1 MNLEVSYLYRDAANY
16 KQFQSVIVANP
27 EQLSP
32 EQVSE
37 RLRARFDSFQAWP
50 DILHF
55 RPEDLGWPTAY
66 FDDHGEDEDDLDL
79 HELEAIAP
87 TDQPVTTDFT
97 LNSL

>member
-1 MNLEVSYLYRDAANY
+1 MNLEISHFYRDASNY
-16 KQFQSVIVANP
+16 KQFQSVIVANVDR
-27 EQLSP
+27 LSP
-32 EQVSE
+32 EAASE
-37 RLRARFDSFQAWP
+37 RLRARFANDQVWS

-66 FDDHGEDEDDLDL
+66 FDDHGADEDDLDL

-97 LNSL
+97 LSSL

>member
-1 MNLEVSYLYRDAANY
+1 MNLEISYLYRDAANY

-32 EQVSE
+32 KAVSE
-37 RLRARFDSFQAWP
+37 RLRARFANDQVWP

-55 RPEDLGWPTAY
+55 RPEELGWPTAY
-66 FDDHGEDEDDLDL
+66 FDDCGEDEDDLDL

-87 TDQPVTTDFT
+87 TDQPVTTDFI
-97 LNSL
+97 LSSL